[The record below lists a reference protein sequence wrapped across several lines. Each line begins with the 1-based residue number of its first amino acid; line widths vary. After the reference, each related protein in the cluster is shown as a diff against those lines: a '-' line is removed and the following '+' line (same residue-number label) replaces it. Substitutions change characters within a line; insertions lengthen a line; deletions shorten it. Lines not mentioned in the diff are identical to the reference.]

1 MRLKSFY
8 AKTMT
13 EAMQMV
19 RDALGEDA
27 VIVATQ
33 EERGGQIHVTA
44 AIEPDMATP
53 NFELERAHGAN
64 GWLQYDE
71 EQDENAVLEDL
82 TEAMLRHAVPED
94 VMDNVISCATIV
106 GLDNP
111 KAALIAAL
119 EHLFTFA
126 PLPQQQHNKAILVGG
141 APGSGKTLVA
151 AKLATRGVMNG
162 LKVGIISTDT
172 VRAGGVEQLEAFTK
186 ILKTPLLRA
195 PSPRDLSAVLADMQG
210 YDQIIID
217 TAGFNP
223 FDTQSVSEFAAMM
236 NAGNMD
242 PVMVLPAG
250 MDVEESG
257 EVARIFGAMGIERIL
272 PTRLDIARRLGGLLA
287 AAHQGQLS
295 FTEGGDTAQV
305 ADGLTSLS
313 PEKLARL
320 IMPEAFRD
328 SPGVSSLA
336 QTGFGS

>member
-44 AIEPDMATP
+44 AIEPDMGTP
-53 NFELERAHGAN
+53 NFEVGPSEEDQ

-94 VMDNVISCATIV
+94 VMDNIISCATIV

-111 KAALIAAL
+111 QTALIAAL
-119 EHLFTFA
+119 EHLFTFK
-126 PLPQQQHNKAILVGG
+126 PLPNKAHNKAILVGG

-151 AKLATRGVMNG
+151 AKLAARGVMNG

-186 ILKTPLLRA
+186 ILKTPLMRA
-195 PSPRDLSAVLADMQG
+195 NSPQDLSTVLADMQG
-210 YDQIIID
+210 YEQVIID

-223 FDTQSVSEFAAMM
+223 FDKQSVAGFANYMK
-236 NAGNMD
+236 AGNMD
-242 PVMVLPAG
+242 PLMVLPAG
-250 MDVEESG
+250 LDVEESADI
-257 EVARIFGAMGIERIL
+257 ARTFGQMGIERIL

-295 FTEGGDTAQV
+295 FTEAGNTAQV

-320 IMPEAFRD
+320 LMPEAFRD
-328 SPGVSSLA
+328 SPGMSSSA
-336 QTGFGS
+336 RTGRG